1 MGFVLIAANAVFAGA
16 LALEYLAARG
26 LLFRPEP
33 DWLDQYDS
41 GRMAFVSIATGF
53 GLLVT
58 AVVALAALV
67 VLVVRAAKPTILGWL
82 ALAAHAALL
91 VMIWTG
97 AAVPD
102 SAPEFWYRLAIFGS
116 CAATG
121 IVAGLRLPSVRHGG
135 AVEPGADALSSAEAA
150 RARQ

>member
-1 MGFVLIAANAVFAGA
+1 MGFVLIATNAVLAGA
-16 LALEYLAARG
+16 LALEYRAARS
-26 LLFRPEP
+26 LLDRPET

-41 GRMAFVSIATGF
+41 GRMAFVSIATMLGM
-53 GLLVT
+53 LAT
-58 AVVALAALV
+58 TVVALAALV

-97 AAVPD
+97 AAVPG
-102 SAPEFWYRLAIFGS
+102 SAQEFWYRLAIFGS

-121 IVAGLRLPSVRHGG
+121 IVAGLRLPSARRGRS
-135 AVEPGADALSSAEAA
+135 ADASSDAPSSIEAV
-150 RARQ
+150 RTQP